1 MGRAGYQNTS
11 GGGDNRRYYQPQE
24 PTTLQARLNVPYQ
37 PQGPVQHTNLG
48 SSYNPATFGGGGNF
62 RNGTAGSG
70 IGTGSAFT
78 EGGLLDYVAQD
89 PSLYLNPL
97 FDQRFGSGWSSGA
110 GGLGGNLY
118 GLMADQMK
126 NANALYMLNNPS
138 VTGGAAGFE
147 GFLSNF
153 ANSRMTPGQFTDVG
167 GLMGALNS
175 PTGTLASYLFAG
187 GDAQGQ
193 AQAYMNL
200 ARGLA
205 SQGMHPM
212 VAEAYLND
220 VGMRM
225 KEYLAATAQGRA
237 LSGGPSSFAAGRSG
251 MY

>member
-1 MGRAGYQNTS
+1 MAYQQRTPLP
-11 GGGDNRRYYQPQE
+11 GGGVASANPPITNSVMAQ
-24 PTTLQARLNVPYQ
+24 QAPRPS
-37 PQGPVQHTNLG
+37 LG
-48 SSYNPATFGGGGNF
+48 STYNPAPFAPQGRGQ
-62 RNGTAGSG
+62 GSG
-70 IGTGSAFT
+70 IATGSAFT

-138 VTGGAAGFE
+138 VTGGAQGFE
-147 GFLSNF
+147 SFLSNF
-153 ANSRMTPGQFTDVG
+153 ANSRMTPGRFTDVG
-167 GLMGALNS
+167 GLMSALNS
-175 PTGTLASYLFAG
+175 PSGTLASYLFAG